1 MYASFLRICAP
12 CLRSFLRSR
21 RIWLIFRLFT
31 RSSNMDKR
39 RDFIKKSAIVGAAL
53 CLPISLT
60 RESRATYPDLKTRN
74 PKRALVLWYSQT
86 GQTRRYA
93 KLIGCILKG
102 NDLSADARDMQEFDK
117 NLLPDYD
124 LIIVGTPV
132 FYYDTPSNVS
142 EWLEAIPS
150 IKGTPV
156 AAFVSFGGPEGNQ
169 HNASSHILKILAGKG
184 GVPVGRDTFR
194 NIPSYPTPDWNNP
207 NQISARH
214 LPNAATFDQ
223 VRRFTANML
232 KRITRGET
240 ISAGYE
246 LTLREGLSLLPLVWL
261 NKKAIGKHMVD
272 AANCIGCQTCVKK
285 CPTKAINPSR
295 QTVDRDKCLA
305 CFGCLNNCPAA
316 AVVME
321 YRGERLYGFPE
332 YLQRNKITI
341 MEPPELNTCR
351 L

>member
-1 MYASFLRICAP
+1 MET
-12 CLRSFLRSR
+12 R
-21 RIWLIFRLFT
+21 RG
-31 RSSNMDKR
+31 
-39 RDFIKKSAIVGAAL
+39 FIQKSAIVGAAL
-53 CLPISLT
+53 CLPVSLT
-60 RESRATYPDLKTRN
+60 RESRAAYPDLKTRN
-74 PKRALVLWYSQT
+74 PKRVLVLWYSQT

-93 KLIGCILKG
+93 RLIGCILKG
-102 NDLSADARDMQEFDK
+102 KGLEVDACDMQEFDK
-117 NLLPDYD
+117 NRLSNYD

-132 FYYDTPSNVS
+132 FYYDAPANVN
-142 EWLEAIPS
+142 EWLEMIPS

-169 HNASSHILKILAGKG
+169 HNASSHILKLLADKG

-194 NIPSYPTPDWNNP
+194 NIATYPTPNWKNP
-207 NQISARH
+207 KQISGQH
-214 LPNAATFDQ
+214 LPNAETFDQ
-223 VRRFTANML
+223 VRRFTVEVL
-232 KRITRGET
+232 ERITLGKT

-246 LTLREGLSLLPLVWL
+246 IALREGLSWLPLVSL
-261 NKKAIGKHMVD
+261 NKKAISKHTVD
-272 AANCIGCQTCVKK
+272 AQKCTDCQTCVRK

-305 CFGCLNNCPAA
+305 CFGCLNNCPAD

-332 YLQRNKITI
+332 YLKRNKITI
-341 MEPPELNTCR
+341 LEPAELNTCS